1 MTLAPAISLGHE
13 FQRGPSGLYLPAA
26 HVPAPRPVAIDLFA
40 GAGGFSLG
48 MHTAGWHVAAAVE
61 IDKHAAATYLCNLGS
76 PDTRLHRLID
86 GAWTDERAGDV
97 LPDLPGS
104 GWIAHRG
111 APWRREDYPNDYLYE
126 MNQPPAADEPACE
139 QFYLGDIRALT
150 GQQILTDL
158 GLGVGETS
166 AVIGGPPCQG
176 FSVAGQRNVMDPRN
190 SLVFE
195 FCRLVLEVSP
205 KTFVMENVP
214 GLLSMV
220 TAEGVPVID
229 AIALYLS
236 RGGYADYQALRRA
249 LAFDPTA
256 RAGIRAIMSPHTV
269 AQPGDHDAD
278 EAEQLDLFGADA

>member
-1 MTLAPAISLGHE
+1 
-13 FQRGPSGLYLPAA
+13 
-26 HVPAPRPVAIDLFA
+26 
-40 GAGGFSLG
+40 
-48 MHTAGWHVAAAVE
+48 MHRAGWHVAAAVE

-76 PDTRLHRLID
+76 PDTRLHRHVD
-86 GAWTDERAGDV
+86 GAWIDERAGDV

-104 GWIAHRG
+104 GWIAARG
-111 APWRREDYPNDYLYE
+111 APWRREDHPNDYLHE
-126 MNQPPAADEPACE
+126 ISQPPAADEPACE

-158 GLGVGETS
+158 GLAVGEAS

-176 FSVAGQRNVMDPRN
+176 FSMAGQRNVLDPRN

-256 RAGIRAIMSPHTV
+256 RAGVRATAATHSTAALPD
-269 AQPGDHDAD
+269 DHEAD
-278 EAEQLDLFGADA
+278 QAEQLDLFGADA

>member
-1 MTLAPAISLGHE
+1 
-13 FQRGPSGLYLPAA
+13 
-26 HVPAPRPVAIDLFA
+26 VPAPKPIAIDLFA

-48 MHTAGWHVAAAVE
+48 CHQAGWHVAAAVE
-61 IDKHAAATYLCNLGS
+61 IDKHAAATYLCNLGT

-97 LPDLPGS
+97 MPGLPGS

-111 APWRREDYPNDYLYE
+111 APWRREDHPNDYLYE
-126 MNQPPAADEPACE
+126 TNQPPAADEPACAH
-139 QFYLGDIRALT
+139 FYLGDIHALT
-150 GQQILTDL
+150 GQQILADL
-158 GLGVGETS
+158 GLQVGDAS
-166 AVIGGPPCQG
+166 AIIGGPPCQG
-176 FSVAGQRNVMDPRN
+176 FSMAGSRNVMDPRN

-256 RAGIRAIMSPHTV
+256 RAGVRAIMSPHTV